1 MRTSFQI
8 CILSIV
14 ALFVGVAA
22 PRVNAQCSADLNAD
36 HSVTAQDLAIMLAF
50 WGPTTT
56 FAAADINQDHIVNAQ
71 DLAMLLAMWGPCAAP
86 SWGIPIEWAPN
97 PAVVTDANFRQRMIA
112 TGLPWRVRDNGTQME
127 MLLVPP
133 GTYMMGASKDDSE
146 ATKEE
151 YPAHEVTLTHAFYL
165 SRTEVTQATWQATMQ
180 QKDPSSFHGA
190 TLPVNNLTF
199 DQANQ
204 FCAASSMRLPTEA
217 EWEYA
222 CRGGNTTPRYGAL
235 DDIGWYIA
243 NSQLSTH
250 PVAEKLPNPLGFYDM
265 IGNVREW
272 CQDWYSDYT
281 AAAVVDPMGPKSG
294 DVRILRGG
302 SWVIS
307 AAYCRASIRVETAT
321 LFTFSIGF
329 RAARNP

>member
-1 MRTSFQI
+1 MSASHCRF
-8 CILSIV
+8 LLV
-14 ALFVGVAA
+14 ALAAGVLGAFTPQVLA
-22 PRVNAQCSADLNAD
+22 QNAGCPEDVNSDGVVD
-36 HSVTAQDLAIMLAF
+36 SS
-50 WGPTTT
+50 
-56 FAAADINQDHIVNAQ
+56 
-71 DLAMLLAMWGPCAAP
+71 DLAMVLSKWGPCETTL
-86 SWGIPIEWAPN
+86 SWATTLEFEPN
-97 PAVVTDANFRQRMIA
+97 PAVVTDESFRQRMVS

-133 GTYMMGASKDDSE
+133 GAYMMGASKDDSE

-165 SRTEVTQATWQATMQ
+165 SRTEVTQATWQATMK

-204 FCAASSMRLPTEA
+204 FCAANSMRLPTEA

-235 DDIGWYIA
+235 DDIGWYVA

-307 AAYCRASIRVETAT
+307 AAYCRASIRVETPT
-321 LFTFSIGF
+321 FFSFSIGC